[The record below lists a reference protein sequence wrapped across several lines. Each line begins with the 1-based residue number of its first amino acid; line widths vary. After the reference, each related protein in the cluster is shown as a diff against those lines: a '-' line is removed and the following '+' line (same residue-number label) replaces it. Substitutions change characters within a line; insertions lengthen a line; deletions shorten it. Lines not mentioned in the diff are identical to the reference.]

1 MKKTIIM
8 LAAIAVFSTSAIF
21 ANNQFAVLEST
32 VKSSVGGNVKII
44 NDTDGD
50 VQIHTGSG
58 FVELNRTAS
67 TSVSCEAG
75 KEIRRA
81 NKGKKGDV
89 IFVIDE
95 AMCGKTVKLSKY
107 L

>member
-1 MKKTIIM
+1 MRNII
-8 LAAIAVFSTSAIF
+8 LITVAIIAISATAIAMTNIETTASEA
-21 ANNQFAVLEST
+21 AVMASFKL
-32 VKSSVGGNVKII
+32 I

-58 FVELNRTAS
+58 FVELNKSAS
-67 TSVSCEAG
+67 TSITCDVG
-75 KEIRRA
+75 REIRLA

-89 IFVIDE
+89 LFVVDDS
-95 AMCGKTVKLSKY
+95 MCGKTVKLSKY

>member
-1 MKKTIIM
+1 MKKLTLFLLIVT
-8 LAAIAVFSTSAIF
+8 AFSAIGVP
-21 ANNQFAVLEST
+21 ANVRLFCGEVSANSA
-32 VKSSVGGNVKII
+32 VGGNVKII
-44 NDTDGD
+44 NDTDSD

-58 FVELNRTAS
+58 FVEINKTSS

-75 KEIRRA
+75 KEIRLA

-89 IFVIDE
+89 LFVIEDS
-95 AMCGKTVKLSKY
+95 MCGKVVKLSKY

>member
-1 MKKTIIM
+1 MKKITLFLLIVT
-8 LAAIAVFSTSAIF
+8 AFSAIG
-21 ANNQFAVLEST
+21 VLAKTRLSYGEI
-32 VKSSVGGNVKII
+32 SVNSAIGGNVKIV
-44 NDTDGD
+44 NDTDAD

-58 FVELNRTAS
+58 FVEINKTSS

-75 KEIRRA
+75 KEIRLA

-89 IFVIDE
+89 LFVIEDS
-95 AMCGKTVKLSKY
+95 MCGKVVKLSKY